1 MYGMFAKR
9 QCAGL
14 YGKNKTQIQYMAAFK
29 GGAIEV
35 ITAKSFRTYKPQI
48 KIYRERMHTGLSN
61 SLRFANIIIT
71 NLNLYTVLVSS
82 SKLML
87 S

>member
-1 MYGMFAKR
+1 MECLQKDIV
-9 QCAGL
+9 QD
-14 YGKNKTQIQYMAAFK
+14 YMVRIKHKFNIWQRSK
-29 GGAIEV
+29 AIEV

>member
-9 QCAGL
+9 HCAGL

-29 GGAIEV
+29 VV
-35 ITAKSFRTYKPQI
+35 ITAKSFRTYKSQI

>member
-1 MYGMFAKR
+1 MECLQKDIV
-9 QCAGL
+9 QD
-14 YGKNKTQIQYMAAFK
+14 YMVRIKHKFNIWQRSK
-29 GGAIEV
+29 AIEV
-35 ITAKSFRTYKPQI
+35 ITAKSFRTYKSQI
-48 KIYRERMHTGLSN
+48 KIYRERMHTSN